1 MDYIRANGSPATF
14 VGLFS
19 ALGRED
25 FYKKFGFI
33 VRPSQT
39 LGPGMVFR
47 PEK

>member
-33 VRPSQT
+33 ESKPNARPRHGFS
-39 LGPGMVFR
+39 P
-47 PEK
+47 